1 MSLNGLEATDV
12 NEAYQSALGEG
23 GGWFVVPS
31 AFQIQ
36 TVANL
41 VAYRFLLKYTTR
53 DEVGLFEKGSD
64 GLAEAKEAVNRYK
77 EQSPLFGFIQYRR
90 RKVILKY
97 IPEGTSRLLQGKML
111 TDVEHELRLYA
122 KMTTARVTVQFQ
134 SVAEKFTPYDTIFT
148 FATPSDLQDSD
159 LSSACSLHTASAS
172 VKSSNES
179 LPQQGLA
186 EITEDV
192 SESPIDK
199 EHNGKGVGEGEEHRP
214 TSGNPLSEKLNGSA
228 SAGHHHS
235 TSPSVTTRSPQRPR
249 TSSNT
254 DKDLPPTPGKHL
266 GEETGPRA
274 ILDYMG
280 FDTGPSVEG
289 RVSSQSARPS
299 TRDLDNAYQYKPKV
313 KLGPRPSM
321 DSSILRS
328 DKSDGFG
335 SFRPVSTLPAGLRMP
350 PRKLVSGRPKSSQ
363 AQSSFSDRKSS
374 RQPLPPAPITPIQ
387 IPDRKIPIPSNGLP
401 TPAKTPE
408 PKSPKMTP
416 EKRRLVKALQI
427 RQKQLAAQKP
437 VTGLGIDS
445 LPAEEGITKPESDD
459 SIRSAIPHDTTPPAE
474 SDLVHVSIRDLNR
487 EEHRNLEASPIS
499 IPETCEGP
507 STQASS
513 ITEEEEIMGQ
523 KTQESIAEPE
533 PTTLEKVDLSTVNE
547 TEDPHDQSNG
557 RQIINSE
564 GQGDEADLTNE
575 VIPTESHQDSPQ
587 PSLPTEQS
595 LSSGNEQVVSEQ
607 NSEKEPQ
614 ASVINDPPT
623 PTYHPPSTDEK
634 VSTVCVN
641 EEETVL
647 PNKTSVGA
655 EKVPEQSIPTHDT
668 SSSQDSHNET
678 RALEA
683 PEPSSLG
690 APAVPVET
698 VSAHQVPL
706 PPIDEDEEF
715 SLSPHQ
721 ATFQAPPNSESS
733 LKPETEPLV
742 ATSMDNHQSQDSDLL
757 ATQRSSSNT
766 IDGQHTER
774 RVRRQGV
781 VPPIHRVSSPDHSE
795 EQFLSD
801 ESFMEELKSATLQE
815 AKPISVSKSPI
826 KPVFSRTESEQRL
839 VETRASRSVSSPLT
853 PQSRDE
859 EVVSLPPMPTPMS
872 SRSFSATQ
880 PPRTDTQQAVPPL
893 PKKIGVSTGISQRIK
908 ALEQLSARPTSPSS
922 QASSPNGFA
931 AVRKTSQQTP
941 PTASVPGRGNNSKS
955 RPSTAYPSP
964 SSSPETI
971 KVNPFKQFTNAGS
984 SRPESVSVTATIV
997 RDAKN
1002 KKRETPRNPSEPRTM
1017 DLHQSPLVVEHQNMG
1032 PPPLSP
1038 LKPPRPRYASTRS
1051 GSSSSTDQK
1060 GEPSPTKPSP
1070 TRRRDSFAS
1079 VRSKS
1084 SRAASENEL
1093 PRTISDSSMS
1103 GATTPDGTKDEKKD
1117 SKRSRLMKR
1126 MSNISSMSRR
1136 SIAQALSP
1144 SPKESPIMEHHE
1156 PILEM
1161 PSSSVEVGDVNVQ
1174 FPDTL
1179 VSSASPTLLTIG

>member
-1 MSLNGLEATDV
+1 MSLNGLEATEV

-41 VAYRFLLKYTTR
+41 VACRFLLKYTNR
-53 DEVGLFEKGSD
+53 DEVALYEKGSG

-97 IPEGTSRLLQGKML
+97 IPEGISRLLQGKVL

-122 KMTTARVTVQFQ
+122 EMTTARVTVQFQ
-134 SVAEKFTPYDTIFT
+134 SVAEKFNPYDTIFT
-148 FATPSDLQDSD
+148 FATPSDLRDSD

-179 LPQQGLA
+179 LPQQGLV

-192 SESPIDK
+192 SESPMDK

-214 TSGNPLSEKLNGSA
+214 NSLSEKLNRRA

-235 TSPSVTTRSPQRPR
+235 TSPSVTTRNPQRSR
-249 TSSNT
+249 TSRNT
-254 DKDLPPTPGKHL
+254 DKDLLSTPGKHL

-299 TRDLDNAYQYKPKV
+299 TRDMDNAYQYKLKV
-313 KLGPRPSM
+313 KLGPRPSI

-328 DKSDGFG
+328 DKSDGVG

-350 PRKLVSGRPKSSQ
+350 PRKVVSGRPKSSQ

-374 RQPLPPAPITPIQ
+374 RQPLPPVPITPIQ
-387 IPDRKIPIPSNGLP
+387 IPDRKIPIPNNGLS

-408 PKSPKMTP
+408 PKSLKMTP
-416 EKRRLVKALQI
+416 EKRRLMKALQI
-427 RQKQLAAQKP
+427 RQKQLEAQKP
-437 VTGLGIDS
+437 FTGLGIDS

-459 SIRSAIPHDTTPPAE
+459 SIQSGIPHDTTPPAE
-474 SDLVHVSIRDLNR
+474 SDLVHVSIRDLNK

-533 PTTLEKVDLSTVNE
+533 LTTLKKVDLSTVNE

-557 RQIINSE
+557 RQINNSE
-564 GQGDEADLTNE
+564 EQGDEADLTKE
-575 VIPTESHQDSPQ
+575 VIPTKSHQDSPQ

-595 LSSGNEQVVSEQ
+595 LLSGNEQALSKQ
-607 NSEKEPQ
+607 NSGKEPQ
-614 ASVINDPPT
+614 ASVINDPPM
-623 PTYHPPSTDEK
+623 PIYHPPSTDEK

-641 EEETVL
+641 EEEAVL
-647 PNKTSVGA
+647 PNETSVGV
-655 EKVPEQSIPTHDT
+655 EKVPEQSIQIHDT
-668 SSSQDSHNET
+668 SSPQDSHDET

-683 PEPSSLG
+683 PEPLG
-690 APAVPVET
+690 APAVPME
-698 VSAHQVPL
+698 SFNAHEVPL
-706 PPIDEDEEF
+706 PPVDEDEEF

-721 ATFQAPPNSESS
+721 ATLQAAPPNSESS
-733 LKPETEPLV
+733 LKPETKPLV
-742 ATSMDNHQSQDSDLL
+742 ATSMDNHQSQDSDLT

-781 VPPIHRVSSPDHSE
+781 VPPIHRLSSVDHSE

-815 AKPISVSKSPI
+815 AKPVSVSKSPI

-839 VETRASRSVSSPLT
+839 VETRAFRSVSSPLT
-853 PQSRDE
+853 PPSRDE
-859 EVVSLPPMPTPMS
+859 EVVSSPPMPTPMS

-880 PPRTDTQQAVPPL
+880 PTCTDTQQAIPPL

-908 ALEQLSARPTSPSS
+908 ALEQLSGCPTSPLS

-955 RPSTAYPSP
+955 RPGTAYPSP

-971 KVNPFKQFTNAGS
+971 KVNPFKQFNDAGS

-1002 KKRETPRNPSEPRTM
+1002 KKREIPRNLSEPRTM
-1017 DLHQSPLVVEHQNMG
+1017 DLHQSPLVVEHRTMG

-1038 LKPPRPRYASTRS
+1038 LEPPRPRYASTRS
-1051 GSSSSTDQK
+1051 GSVSSTDQK
-1060 GEPSPTKPSP
+1060 GELSPTKPSP

-1093 PRTISDSSMS
+1093 PRTISNSSMS
-1103 GATTPDGTKDEKKD
+1103 GATTPDGTRDEKKD

-1156 PILEM
+1156 PIREM
-1161 PSSSVEVGDVNVQ
+1161 PPSSVEVGDVNVQ

-1179 VSSASPTLLTIG
+1179 VSSASSTLLTIGLPVL